1 MKDIIL
7 SLITGSIC
15 GVVFAILKLPV
26 PAPPMISGLMGI
38 LGLWFG
44 YKLIP

>member
-38 LGLWFG
+38 LGLWLG